1 LYGLVFCHALAW
13 LDKITLTQKNDEN
26 TFNKLQAN
34 RDTYQDE
41 ITQNK
46 VQTKTEGFKT
56 QDDKGLNEEKL

>member
-1 LYGLVFCHALAW
+1 
-13 LDKITLTQKNDEN
+13 LTQKNDEN

-56 QDDKGLNEEKL
+56 QDDKGLNGKL